1 MKKSLVSMLCAAL
14 LCVITFTV
22 PALAAEQ
29 TVRYPI
35 SVEEYTEGGIPHI
48 KKVYQL
54 SLNEDPAIIPTADFE
69 RFGYVYH
76 LLDITQHNDEGVDV
90 KDFTDTI
97 TQDSDT
103 GELAVV
109 LKRLDGQR
117 EVTTDDGYT
126 GLLILDHTSV
136 QIAVKGY
143 TSNTRTLSARRTYPN
158 LSDADLSLVP
168 KTVSEN
174 SKTLTLNDVQWATS
188 YQEDGSA
195 RYTATASYTGTSTN
209 RYATGYTVTA
219 NYVGRV
225 SKTGCGMIT
234 YTAIFGGEEI
244 PVEPE
249 PEPVAVT
256 QPEPTPEPMPEIAE
270 ERAAEPE
277 APADAA
283 VEPAPKAEA
292 PTEPEKHD
300 TAWLPIC
307 LIAAGAACGV
317 GWYFGKKGRGA
328 KALLLALALCASC
341 AVPVHAEEY
350 TFDESDEYEYG
361 TPTSAEEVHTEEEDP
376 NSDRS
381 KNVALISPGFGT
393 PTSYLPGSGEYL
405 TPNLVPGA
413 LDGGLVEQVGEINYP
428 VVDAGAS
435 YTPSIEV
442 SYQSNAQ
449 MAFTAVT
456 DDLYYSGGYLA
467 TLAIPTLGVNVKVF
481 EGTDSATLAKGAGH
495 FTDTSIWDGNVSVAG
510 HNRGANCYFGNIHT
524 LKQGDEIT
532 LTTKLGTR
540 SYYVTEVKK
549 ISETDNSDTASTSE
563 NCITLFTCVRNESA
577 YRWCVRAV
585 EALG

>member
-1 MKKSLVSMLCAAL
+1 MLCAAF
-14 LCVITFTV
+14 LCVTAFTF

-29 TVRYPI
+29 TTRYPI

-54 SLNEDPAIIPTADFE
+54 SLNEDPAVIPTEDFE

-90 KDFTDTI
+90 KDYTDTI

-117 EVTTDDGYT
+117 EVTTEDGYT
-126 GLLILDHTSV
+126 GMLILDHTSV
-136 QIAVKGY
+136 QITVKGY
-143 TSNTRTLSARRTYPN
+143 TTNSRTLSARRTYPN

-168 KTVSEN
+168 KTVNEN
-174 SKTLTLNDVQWATS
+174 GKTLTLNDVQWATS

-195 RYTATASYTGTSTN
+195 RYTATASYTGTSTS

-244 PVEPE
+244 PAAPE
-249 PEPVAVT
+249 PDAVS
-256 QPEPTPEPMPEIAE
+256 QPEPTPEPMPEIVE
-270 ERAAEPE
+270 DRAAEPE

-292 PTEPEKHD
+292 PTEPEKHG

-381 KNVALISPGFGT
+381 KNVALIPPGFGT

-413 LDGGLVEQVGEINYP
+413 LDGGLVEQVGEVNYP
-428 VVDAGAS
+428 AVDAGAT
-435 YTPSIEV
+435 YTPSMEV
-442 SYQSNAQ
+442 SYQSSAQ
-449 MAFTAVT
+449 TAFTAVV

-467 TLAIPTLGVNVKVF
+467 TLAIPSLGVNVKVY

-495 FTDTSIWDGNVSVAG
+495 FTDTSIWAGNVCVAG
-510 HNRGANCYFGNIHT
+510 HNRGANCYFGNIHNLNT
-524 LKQGDEIT
+524 GDEIT

-540 SYYVTEVKK
+540 TYYVTEVKK

-563 NCITLFTCVRNESA
+563 NCITLFTCVRNESS